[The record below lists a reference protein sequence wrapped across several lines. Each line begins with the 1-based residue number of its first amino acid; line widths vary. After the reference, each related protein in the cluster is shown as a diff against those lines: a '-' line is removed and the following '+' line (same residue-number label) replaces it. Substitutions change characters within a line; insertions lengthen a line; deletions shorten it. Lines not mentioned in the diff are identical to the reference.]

1 MKNRSI
7 GFKSVLI
14 LVTTCFWHVGVLA
27 QGVIQDG
34 EQPEEKKVSAKHY
47 GENED
52 YRRSSLCL
60 LLITNKGD
68 KYAQAIEEQF
78 KAMPLPARYND
89 LNVSVR
95 VLNVNKKSTEKR
107 VTEALKD
114 RGLAKELVG
123 KWFNRDN
130 SGRMNMERI
139 HEWGGYNAT
148 YSDLKRAQS
157 TERGLALLSDE
168 GAELIKNTFVLV
180 CDISYYD
187 KSNTGQI
194 LSGLFAAAAATMDVM
209 AQQQANKGNAANAQ
223 MYSSM
228 STLGVAG
235 SALSQEIAGFSVNI
249 MAYLY
254 RLKWTDKLRD
264 EMYSQYWVDEVMSP
278 EEAQSRCRA
287 FDNDNTSFQ
296 LEYLGKYRTRSGK
309 TVSKSANNLDLVIRQ
324 VCSDAVDKGI
334 NNLAKMYPVFK
345 PKTAF
350 TCDEGNIYAYI
361 GTKEGV
367 NIKSKYEVLETK
379 KKKSG
384 FEYKKVATVVPV
396 VGKIWNNRNMLISSD
411 SLEQKCK
418 GTMFRHAKGRKD
430 ICGQGLMM
438 REMGKLGYQYKKHR
452 FYTGVFA
459 GAVSVSE
466 DKVREA
472 FEERKLGW
480 RTFNQVETGGGVG
493 GFELGW
499 IVNFRSHF
507 AWNVLSAQMGGGSGL
522 MQMAAGTGIILR
534 TNPWGKNGRWSLF
547 VWPTLGVHYVN
558 LNAEYSY
565 SEQRTH
571 YGYNSYTHKRY
582 TYYTNTYGTD
592 DVSFDE
598 TAFDWNV
605 KVGLNI
611 TERFHICANISEY
624 YKGASVGYFF

>member
-1 MKNRSI
+1 M
-7 GFKSVLI
+7 
-14 LVTTCFWHVGVLA
+14 LVATCFVHVGVFA
-27 QGVIQDG
+27 QDEIQDG
-34 EQPEEKKVSAKHY
+34 KQPEKVSAKHY
-47 GENED
+47 GESED

-68 KYAQAIEEQF
+68 KYAQAIEDQF

-89 LNVSVR
+89 LNVNVR

-107 VTEALKD
+107 VTKALKE

-123 KWFNRDN
+123 TWFNRDN

-139 HEWGGYNAT
+139 HDWGGYNAN

-187 KSNTGQI
+187 KSNTGKV
-194 LSGLFAAAAATMDVM
+194 LAGLFSAAAATMDVM
-209 AQQQANKGNAANAQ
+209 AQQQANKGNTANAQ

-264 EMYSQYWVDEVMSP
+264 KMYSQYWVDEELSP
-278 EEAQSRCRA
+278 AEAQSRRRA

-309 TVSKSANNLDLVIRQ
+309 TVSKSTSNLDLVIRQ

-411 SLEQKCK
+411 SLEQKYK
-418 GTMFRHAKGRKD
+418 GTMFRRTGGRKD
-430 ICGQGLMM
+430 ICGQGLTM

-452 FYTGVFA
+452 LYWGLVAGALTVSNDKVEKAFNERPRYNETYEYSDVSGGVF
-459 GAVSVSE
+459 
-466 DKVREA
+466 
-472 FEERKLGW
+472 
-480 RTFNQVETGGGVG
+480 
-493 GFELGW
+493 GFEMGW
-499 IVNFRSHF
+499 LVNFHTRF
-507 AWNVLSAQMGGGSGL
+507 GWNVLSMQEVGGNGLLQLAFGSG
-522 MQMAAGTGIILR
+522 AVFR
-534 TNPWGKNGRWSLF
+534 TKPWGKNGRWSMF
-547 VWPTLGVHYVN
+547 VWPTIGYGLTFADVTCHYVKRV
-558 LNAEYSY
+558 S
-565 SEQRTH
+565 H
-571 YGYNSYTHKRY
+571 YKYY
-582 TYYTNTYGTD
+582 TYDYKTEKISID
-592 DVSFDE
+592 DFG
-598 TAFDWNV
+598 FNWNV
-605 KVGLNI
+605 KVGMNI
-611 TERFHICANISEY
+611 TERFLVCANLSQY
-624 YKGASVGYFF
+624 YKGATIGYLF